1 MSDLRNIVLVGF
13 MGAGKTV
20 IGKSLAAVLHRP
32 FFDTDVLVEE
42 EVGTT
47 IDTIFEMLGEDA
59 FREIETGI
67 ILGLTDIKGAVIS
80 TGGGAIKNP
89 ENVKALKEGN
99 FVVYLHA
106 SATSLFNRISG
117 LSGAVG
123 RPLANPM
130 QDPQDL
136 AIMLAEREP
145 LYRAAAD
152 LIINTDDKPIQAVE
166 HEIFQAIGY

>member
-20 IGKSLAAVLHRP
+20 VGMSLATALRRP

-42 EVGTT
+42 EVGAT

-59 FREIETGI
+59 FRDIETATI
-67 ILGLTDIKGAVIS
+67 ANLAEIKGAVIS
-80 TGGGAIKNP
+80 TGGGAIKNS
-89 ENVKALKEGN
+89 ENVRLLKEGN

-106 SATSLFNRISG
+106 TAETLFNRIY
-117 LSGAVG
+117 GAGG
-123 RPLANPM
+123 RPLAKSM
-130 QDPQDL
+130 QDPSDL
-136 AIMLAEREP
+136 AIMLADREP

-152 LIINTDDKPIQAVE
+152 LVVVTDNKPLQAVE